1 MTQPTVVYT
10 GSLKT
15 IMALPRPQH
24 GEYALCTD
32 DNIYYYYDETAGWK
46 AVEPEV
52 DSTVSLNLYDL
63 NKQIMAQMPILT
75 DEILTTKITLIDEFV
90 KNTDNCHYMM
100 YGKDIAYFT
109 LFQRHADYT
118 ETVGEAAIDCLKNVG
133 EIRSIELTEN
143 KDAIEI
149 WVHIPYVEEQLD
161 TCLYLFP
168 YDNAL
173 VKVGG

>member
-15 IMALPRPQH
+15 IMALPRPQQ

-32 DNIYYYYDETAGWK
+32 DNTYYCYNEASGWTAI
-46 AVEPEV
+46 EPEAN
-52 DSTVSLNLYDL
+52 STVSLNLYDL
-63 NKQIMAQMPILT
+63 NKQIMAQMPTLA
-75 DEILTTKITLIDEFV
+75 DEVIATKITLIDEFV
-90 KNTDNCHYMM
+90 KDTLNCHYMM
-100 YGKDIAYFT
+100 YGKEISYFT
-109 LFQRHADYT
+109 IFQRCFDLT
-118 ETVGEAAIDCLKNVG
+118 ETVGEAVIDCLKNVG

-149 WVHIPYVEEQLD
+149 WVHISYLEDPLD

-168 YDNAL
+168 YDSAI